1 MDDDDADYMQGS
13 EDEDYDFDYSDGED
27 ADQPG
32 NVDVE
37 NMYYKA
43 KCALLIPSFF

>member
-1 MDDDDADYMQGS
+1 MALLFHQPLLIDPQ
-13 EDEDYDFDYSDGED
+13 DYDFDYSDGED
-27 ADQPG
+27 AEESG

-43 KCALLIPSFF
+43 KCALLSFRSI